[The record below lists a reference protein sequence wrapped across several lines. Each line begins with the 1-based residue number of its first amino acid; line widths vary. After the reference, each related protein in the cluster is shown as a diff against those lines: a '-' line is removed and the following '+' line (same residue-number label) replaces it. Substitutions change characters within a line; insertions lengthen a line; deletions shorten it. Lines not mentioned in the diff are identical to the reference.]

1 MKVYVSVHN
10 AEWEDGC
17 DDTPDHDHPSEF
29 TAFVTLPDDIDIR
42 DTLAMDAAIHD
53 ALIEQCDCCIIEG
66 NFVVDWIAGT
76 KEGHHTYQTGI
87 DV

>member
-10 AEWEDGC
+10 AEWQDGC
-17 DDTPDHDHPSEF
+17 DDTPDHDHPREF
-29 TAFVTLPDDIDIR
+29 TALVILPNTLDIR

-66 NFVVDWIAGT
+66 EFVVDWIEGT
-76 KEGHHTYQTGI
+76 KEGHLTGLSVV
-87 DV
+87 DA